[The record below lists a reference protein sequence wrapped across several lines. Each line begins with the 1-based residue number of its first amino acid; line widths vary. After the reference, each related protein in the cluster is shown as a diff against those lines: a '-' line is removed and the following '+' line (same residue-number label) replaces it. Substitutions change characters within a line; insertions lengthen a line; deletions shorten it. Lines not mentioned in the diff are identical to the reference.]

1 MPIPRTEPDPLAQA
15 VASYP
20 QLDGAD
26 AEIEPLGRGLI
37 NLTYRIRARDA
48 EYVLQ
53 RVSAIFDPA
62 IHHNICAVTR
72 RLARAGLPTPELLDS
87 NQGRPWL
94 DLGPGGVWRLMTLVE
109 GAGVDVVQSLA
120 QAHSAG
126 ALVASFHRALDGMDH
141 PFAGLRLGVHD
152 TAQHLEQLRSSLA
165 TLHEHRLHADV
176 AELGTA
182 ILDAAARLPP
192 MPELA
197 PRVCHGDLKLNNLLF
212 ADSVAPGRDRAVCL
226 IDLDTVG
233 PMPLGW
239 ELGDAWRSWCN
250 PGGENQA
257 SAQFDLEIFR
267 ASWLGY
273 AAGLGREPTA
283 DERRALLLGVEWVS
297 LELCARFAADALR
310 ERYFGWDATRFRG
323 RGEHNLVRARG
334 QWAVHQAAVSCRSS
348 RAELLGVAAC

>member
-1 MPIPRTEPDPLAQA
+1 VPVPTGRAEPDPLTQA

-20 QLDGAD
+20 QLHAAE

-37 NLTYRIRARDA
+37 NLTYRVRAGA
-48 EYVLQ
+48 AQYVLQ

-62 IHHNICAVTR
+62 IHHNIRAVTR
-72 RLARAGLPTPELLDS
+72 RLRSAGLPTPELLDS
-87 NQGRPWL
+87 CQGRPWV

-109 GAGVDVVQSLA
+109 GAGFDGVQSLA

-126 ALVASFHRALDGMDH
+126 ALVASFHRALDGLDH

-165 TLHEHRLHADV
+165 TEREHRLHAQV
-176 AELGTA
+176 LELGTA
-182 ILDAAARLPP
+182 VLAAAVRLPP
-192 MPELA
+192 MPQLA

-212 ADSVAPGRDRAVCL
+212 ADSEAPGRDRALCL

-250 PGGENQA
+250 PGGENHTDA
-257 SAQFDLEIFR
+257 LFDLEIFR

-273 AAGLGREPTA
+273 AEGLAREPTA
-283 DERRALLLGVEWVS
+283 AERRALLLGVEWVS

-310 ERYFGWDATRFRG
+310 ERYFGWDATRFPG

-334 QWAVHQAAVSCRSS
+334 QWAVHQAAVGCRSS
-348 RAELLGVAAC
+348 RAELLGV